1 MELDNESC
9 TEVAKFLREI
19 ITRLEEEEKIHSKP
33 MILST
38 PFVYYPPP
46 DPGKIKFFASKRRYS
61 HAPSLNSPYADPMFK
76 NMFQSSKIRDDR
88 IALRGCVARSYRLN
102 KEPQMTFTIGPKSHF
117 CRKWSE
123 KKFDHFSDQKEFLLS
138 LFFNNTE
145 RAEFLMNRGQV
156 NINGSEWS
164 EFSRPLHMAAEFG
177 FVDLVKLL
185 LKNGADPNI
194 VNQLDQT
201 PLQVAARRN
210 QLEVVKILL
219 EAGAD
224 PNCRNEQGQ
233 TASQMAGA
241 SIGPGD
247 VVFNELKR
255 RVTTQVINILT
266 RYARQNKQSSDE
278 EELLL
283 MFKTSLC
290 LTENKEQLKDQLT
303 CMVDELSSLSLSPDT
318 EESKP
323 TTSRATN

>member
-102 KEPQMTFTIGPKSHF
+102 K
-117 CRKWSE
+117 
-123 KKFDHFSDQKEFLLS
+123 DQKEFLLS